1 MHTRSQIATV
11 IAKKTLHVQDTKQLS
26 QAVAAYLL
34 QQNRVDEIDSIM
46 RDVLAY
52 RSAHGH
58 VEVTVVSAYPISADV
73 RRDVLTAVKQEYP
86 GAVSYSINETIDPTV
101 VGGLRIEFGGEEL
114 DLTVRAKLNKFKQ
127 LTAARKD

>member
-1 MHTRSQIATV
+1 MHNRSQIAKA
-11 IAKKTLHVQDTKQLS
+11 IAEKTLNVQDSKQLVY
-26 QAVAAYLL
+26 AVAGYLL
-34 QQNRVDEIDSIM
+34 EENRVYELDSIV

-52 RSAHGH
+52 RAQHGH
-58 VEVTVVSAYPISADV
+58 VEVSVVSAFPISSDV
-73 RRDVLTAVKQEYP
+73 RDDVMTAVTQEYP
-86 GAVSYSINETIDPTV
+86 KASSYSVNETIDPNV

>member
-1 MHTRSQIATV
+1 MHNRSQIAKA
-11 IAKKTLHVQDTKQLS
+11 IAEKTLKVQDSKQLAH
-26 QAVAAYLL
+26 AVAGYLL
-34 QQNRVDEIDSIM
+34 EENRVYELDSIM

-52 RSAHGH
+52 RAQHGH
-58 VEVTVVSAYPISADV
+58 VEVSVVSAFPISSDV
-73 RRDVLTAVKQEYP
+73 RDDVMAAVVQEYP
-86 GAVSYSINETIDPTV
+86 NAASYNVNETIDPNV

>member
-1 MHTRSQIATV
+1 MHNRSQIAKA
-11 IAKKTLHVQDTKQLS
+11 IAEKTLNVQDSKQLAH
-26 QAVAAYLL
+26 AVAGYLL
-34 QQNRVDEIDSIM
+34 EENRVYELDSIM

-52 RSAHGH
+52 RAQHGH
-58 VEVTVVSAYPISADV
+58 VEVSVVSAFPISSDV
-73 RRDVLTAVKQEYP
+73 RDDVMAAVIQEYP
-86 GAVSYSINETIDPTV
+86 NAASYSVNETIDPNV

>member
-1 MHTRSQIATV
+1 MHTRSHIAKV
-11 IAKKTLHVQDTKQLS
+11 IASKTLKETDLTRLTH
-26 QAVAAYLL
+26 AVAGYLL
-34 QQNRVDEIDSIM
+34 EENRVDELDSIM

-52 RSAHGH
+52 RNAHGH
-58 VEVTVVSAYPISADV
+58 VEVTVVSAYPISAQVRDDV
-73 RRDVLTAVKQEYP
+73 MQAVKQEYP
-86 GAVSYSINETIDPTV
+86 GAVSYNINETIDPTV

>member
-1 MHTRSQIATV
+1 MHTRSQIATA
-11 IAKKTLHVQDTKQLS
+11 IAIKTLNVQDTKQLAH
-26 QAVAAYLL
+26 AVAGYLL
-34 QQNRVDEIDSIM
+34 EENRVDEIDSIM

-52 RSAHGH
+52 RNAHGH
-58 VEVTVVSAYPISADV
+58 TEVSVVSAYPITADV
-73 RRDVLTAVKQEYP
+73 RSDVLAAVKQEYP
-86 GAVSYSINETIDPTV
+86 GAASYTINETIDPNV